1 MLFISKKNLELN
13 SKLYYN
19 IDIGVIKMNK
29 YEQRFFDMIK
39 KDIKDIEYSDGDFP
53 RPFLNAVNL
62 VGHSIELLANFA
74 ENEAEEIEEEEI
86 SVSKYKKML
95 IKMLEE
101 KI

>member
-1 MLFISKKNLELN
+1 
-13 SKLYYN
+13 
-19 IDIGVIKMNK
+19 MNK

>member
-1 MLFISKKNLELN
+1 M
-13 SKLYYN
+13 
-19 IDIGVIKMNK
+19 DK
-29 YEQRFFDMIK
+29 YEQRFFDMVK

-53 RPFLNAVNL
+53 KPFLNAVNL
-62 VGHSIELLANFA
+62 VGHSINLLALLA

-101 KI
+101 KL

>member
-1 MLFISKKNLELN
+1 
-13 SKLYYN
+13 
-19 IDIGVIKMNK
+19 MNR
-29 YEQRFFDMIK
+29 YEQRYFDMVK
-39 KDIKDIEYSDGDFP
+39 KDIKDIEYSDGDSP

-62 VGHSIELLANFA
+62 VGHSINLLANFA

-101 KI
+101 KL

>member
-1 MLFISKKNLELN
+1 M
-13 SKLYYN
+13 
-19 IDIGVIKMNK
+19 DK
-29 YEQRFFDMIK
+29 YEQRFFDMVK

-53 RPFLNAVNL
+53 RPFLKTVNL
-62 VGHSIELLANFA
+62 VGHAIELLANFA

-101 KI
+101 KL

>member
-1 MLFISKKNLELN
+1 
-13 SKLYYN
+13 
-19 IDIGVIKMNK
+19 MNR
-29 YEQRFFDMIK
+29 YEQRFFDMVK

-53 RPFLNAVNL
+53 RPFLKAVNL

-101 KI
+101 KL

>member
-1 MLFISKKNLELN
+1 M
-13 SKLYYN
+13 
-19 IDIGVIKMNK
+19 DK
-29 YEQRFFDMIK
+29 YEQRFFDMVK
-39 KDIKDIEYSDGDFP
+39 KDIKEIEYSDGDFP

-62 VGHSIELLANFA
+62 VGHAINLLALFA

-101 KI
+101 KL

>member
-1 MLFISKKNLELN
+1 M
-13 SKLYYN
+13 
-19 IDIGVIKMNK
+19 V
-29 YEQRFFDMIK
+29 K
-39 KDIKDIEYSDGDFP
+39 KDIKEIEYSDGDFP
-53 RPFLNAVNL
+53 RPFLKAVNL

-101 KI
+101 KL

>member
-1 MLFISKKNLELN
+1 
-13 SKLYYN
+13 
-19 IDIGVIKMNK
+19 MNK
-29 YEQRFFDMIK
+29 YEQRFFDMVK

-62 VGHSIELLANFA
+62 VGHSIELLALFA
-74 ENEAEEIEEEEI
+74 ENEAEEIEEDEI

-101 KI
+101 KL